1 MTIFDPISGRQI
13 TVDLSG
19 KPSRSINRQEC
30 STEEKQQVRAG
41 KASGSSGKLKSPDL
55 SLQHPLLKRVKA

>member
-19 KPSRSINRQEC
+19 KPYRLIVRQEC
-30 STEEKQQVRAG
+30 STEEEKQLRAG
-41 KASGSSGKLKSPDL
+41 QALRAEELKSPDAP
-55 SLQHPLLKRVKA
+55 SQRDCRKHFKA

>member
-19 KPSRSINRQEC
+19 KPSGSINRQEC
-30 STEEKQQVRAG
+30 FSGGERQVRAG
-41 KASGSSGKLKSPDL
+41 QRLRAGVTLKSPDL
-55 SLQHPLLKRVKA
+55 SPQKRSKT